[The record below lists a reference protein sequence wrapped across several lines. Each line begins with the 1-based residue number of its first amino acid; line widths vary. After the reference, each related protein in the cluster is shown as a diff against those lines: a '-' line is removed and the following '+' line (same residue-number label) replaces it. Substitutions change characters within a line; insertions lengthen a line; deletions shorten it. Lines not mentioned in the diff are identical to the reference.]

1 MTTITLPADLEA
13 PLREEAKKQGTT
25 PEAVALEGLR
35 KLFNLPVT
43 HNEPFNGESLFDFL
57 KGYLGTVNGAAEP
70 LSEKSGERF
79 AEEMLKKQERN
90 RL

>member
-35 KLFNLPVT
+35 KLFHLPVT
-43 HNEPFNGESLFDFL
+43 HKEPPNGESLFDFL
-57 KGYLGTVNGAAEP
+57 KGYLGVVNGVAEP

-79 AEEMLKKQERN
+79 AEGMLEKQERN